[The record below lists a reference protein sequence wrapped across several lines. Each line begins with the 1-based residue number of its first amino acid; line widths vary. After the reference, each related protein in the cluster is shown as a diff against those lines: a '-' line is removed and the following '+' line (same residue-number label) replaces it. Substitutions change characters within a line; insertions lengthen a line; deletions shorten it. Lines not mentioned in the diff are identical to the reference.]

1 MEQSD
6 IEKLSDKEL
15 LVAYENA
22 KHMKTVYKTAQQVK
36 KILLN
41 NGGNV

>member
-15 LVAYENA
+15 FVAYENA

-41 NGGNV
+41 S